1 MELVCYTQ
9 ESHTIIPSRVH
20 HSVEELSKV
29 NHSWQKVCHFWH
41 PFSIHVVPTK
51 LQSHSESVYLLI
63 YSCKNT
69 GI

>member
-41 PFSIHVVPTK
+41 PFSIYIAPENDIPIFIVY
-51 LQSHSESVYLLI
+51 SELFQI
-63 YSCKNT
+63 INK
-69 GI
+69 